1 MIFLGDGGYIIY
13 HLQILFSYNRFF
25 NVKLT
30 NLIILSICHVWC
42 FFILLFASSFFL
54 DLKKGFNEL
63 HVRAKLVGVWFWVFV
78 CLFVFLLFCI
88 YSWQS
93 NSGFFKM
100 TNRCYNEY
108 LTLGS
113 NVHQWMHFYHI
124 IALVICSLHHEM
136 ETIFNFNF
144 IIWLWSKIVSRYWG
158 MVGLLTVFNIQAASA
173 LCDLVDLP

>member
-1 MIFLGDGGYIIY
+1 MYVRNWLE
-13 HLQILFSYNRFF
+13 F
-25 NVKLT
+25 N
-30 NLIILSICHVWC
+30 S
-42 FFILLFASSFFL
+42 
-54 DLKKGFNEL
+54 GF
-63 HVRAKLVGVWFWVFV
+63 
-78 CLFVFLLFCI
+78 LFVFFFLLFCI

-93 NSGFFKM
+93 NCGFFKM

-124 IALVICSLHHEM
+124 IDICSLHHEM

-158 MVGLLTVFNIQAASA
+158 MVGLLTVRSTSRLPQLYVTLWTYHRLLIKIYLFKKEEYAPLSSNCKHVSA
-173 LCDLVDLP
+173 NLQWFRVKVEIFMIDQNCIISI